1 MSTDSPAPIKRVLV
15 AFGSKRGGTAEI
27 ASAIADTLR
36 SRGFTVDCIRAA
48 EARDVA
54 SYDAFVLGGAL
65 YAMRWIREAR
75 RFAVRNAATLRARPV
90 WMFSSGP
97 LDDSANRQSVRP
109 VRGVAALMAHVGARG
124 HATFGGRLA
133 ADATGFPA
141 AAMAKTHA
149 GDWRSWDRITDWAG
163 DIAQTLA
170 TQPQP
175 AALRTRPTR
184 WLLATLCLA
193 TGVTAVA
200 GGIGLVASPDGAL
213 LQLPGSTLVHSPFST
228 FVVPGLLLLLV
239 VGISN
244 VIAGWFAMRD
254 RLNANAWAFAGG
266 AVLLGWI
273 VTEMAMLRTINV
285 LQVLCFG
292 ISVVIMMEALRR
304 RLDERIDAASR
315 VVEMPTLSSSTRP
328 DTARATR
335 SGAHT

>member
-1 MSTDSPAPIKRVLV
+1 MTAPIKRVLV

-27 ASAIADTLR
+27 ATAIADTLR
-36 SRGFTVDCIRAA
+36 ARGLTVDCMRAA

-54 SYDAFVLGGAL
+54 SYDAFVVGGAL

-75 RFAVRNAATLRARPV
+75 RFVVRNAATLRARPV

-97 LDDSANRQSVRP
+97 LDDSANRQSLRP
-109 VRGVAALMAHVGARG
+109 VRGVAALMAHVGGRG

-133 ADATGFPA
+133 PDATGFPA

-149 GDWRSWDRITDWAG
+149 GDWRSWDQIKDWAG

-175 AALRTRPTR
+175 AAPALRPTR

-193 TGVTAVA
+193 TGITAIA
-200 GGIGLVASPDGAL
+200 GGIGLVSSPDGAL
-213 LQLPGSTLVHSPFST
+213 LHLPASTLAHSPFST
-228 FVVPGLLLLLV
+228 FLVPGLLLLLV

-244 VIAGWFAMRD
+244 VIAGWLAMRD

-266 AVLLGWI
+266 AALLGWM

-285 LQVLCFG
+285 LQLVFFG
-292 ISVVIMMEALRR
+292 ISVVIMTEALRR
-304 RLDERIDAASR
+304 RLDERVEAASR
-315 VVEMPTLSSSTRP
+315 VVQTWP
-328 DTARATR
+328 
-335 SGAHT
+335 